1 MQGRL
6 RSPSS
11 DTSGGSKKG
20 RRIADIF
27 QEVSSCARRKVLF
40 RYHGIYHACVLIL
53 QGYPQT
59 SSALFALPHGR
70 QRQTGNVPSMLGGS
84 DDSIKNTQLD
94 AEVKASQY
102 RDKLRSPLNFVE
114 DNSSSMNRGYTESST
129 SSMSFGNMSPQQQQV
144 YDENSFKNQ
153 VPSSKAGP
161 IRAFSPP
168 LNQHAYSGQQPPRAN
183 STPPVHNLAFNNS
196 HAENSDYLNSDPTSL
211 ARQFNDLDMNVSIV
225 ILFSCVGKKL
235 Y

>member
-1 MQGRL
+1 MVFIVRA
-6 RSPSS
+6 S
-11 DTSGGSKKG
+11 
-20 RRIADIF
+20 
-27 QEVSSCARRKVLF
+27 
-40 RYHGIYHACVLIL
+40 L

-59 SSALFALPHGR
+59 SSGLFALPHGR
-70 QRQTGNVPSMLGGS
+70 QRQTGNVSSMLSGS

-102 RDKLRSPLNFVE
+102 RDKLRSPLSFVE
-114 DNSSSMNRGYTESST
+114 DNSSPMNRGYNDSSA
-129 SSMSFGNMSPQQQQV
+129 SPMSFGNIPPQQQQG
-144 YDENSFKNQ
+144 YDENTFKNQ
-153 VPSSKAGP
+153 MPSKVGP

-168 LNQHAYSGQQPPRAN
+168 LHQHAHSGQQPPRAN

-196 HAENSDYLNSDPTSL
+196 RAENLDYMNGDPTSL

-225 ILFSCVGKKL
+225 KYFFCVGKAF